1 MDRSQLNI
9 ATKRHSCSFSF
20 YQIFFSPNSLS
31 SPNSSEF
38 FVRTNINLSAI
49 LIFDPISSNFIPLS
63 CARINRDSNNSCA
76 TARAKFAP
84 LSESAETLDR
94 KVITSRILVTEI
106 PEIAGSTFSALHRLE
121 LTGQPRWGFC
131 NPNLQ
136 LGKITFSATV
146 IAKVIKHDAR
156 DAWVVY
162 GNRSKTR
169 FLIRNLQDENV

>member
-9 ATKRHSCSFSF
+9 ATKRHSCFFSF
-20 YQIFFSPNSLS
+20 YQIFFSPLS
-31 SPNSSEF
+31 FLPK

>member
-20 YQIFFSPNSLS
+20 YQIFFSPLS
-31 SPNSSEF
+31 FLPK

-106 PEIAGSTFSALHRLE
+106 PEIAGTTFSALHRLE
-121 LTGQPRWGFC
+121 LTGQPR
-131 NPNLQ
+131 
-136 LGKITFSATV
+136 
-146 IAKVIKHDAR
+146 
-156 DAWVVY
+156 
-162 GNRSKTR
+162 
-169 FLIRNLQDENV
+169 